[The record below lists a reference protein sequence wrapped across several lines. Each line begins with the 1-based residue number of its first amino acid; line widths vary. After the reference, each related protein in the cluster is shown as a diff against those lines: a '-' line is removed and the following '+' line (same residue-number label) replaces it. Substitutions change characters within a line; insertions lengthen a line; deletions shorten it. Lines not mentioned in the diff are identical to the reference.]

1 LSGFSNG
8 INIVLQVLSSAP
20 ELNSAMSIYSNPSQ
34 DKVLLK
40 MLKGQKY
47 LSAEVTDV
55 TGNLIL
61 KTSNEE
67 FDVSVFKAGMYFVK
81 IKTDLG
87 EATEKF
93 IKN

>member
-1 LSGFSNG
+1 M
-8 INIVLQVLSSAP
+8 LSSAP

-34 DKVLLK
+34 DKVRLK